1 LENGEDIKM
10 APTGGVHDEIYRRL
24 NLLEDENKKLKEEVA
39 ELKKEVGTMQA
50 EFVELHARAL

>member
-1 LENGEDIKM
+1 M